1 MIPILNTVTAL
12 VGTWLE
18 GRVAKTKAKAEAEA
32 TVLIKQAESAADWE
46 ASMARNSGQSWKDE
60 WLTLLFSIP
69 LIMCFIPSMV
79 PYVQDGFAV
88 LETMPDFYQYTL
100 SVIVAA
106 SFGVRSVI
114 GIMNKRKK
122 HE

>member
-1 MIPILNTVTAL
+1 MIPILNTIAAL
-12 VGTWLE
+12 AGTWLE

-46 ASMARNSGQSWKDE
+46 AAMARNSGQSWKDE

-79 PYVQDGFAV
+79 PYVQDGFEV
-88 LETMPDFYQYTL
+88 LGNMPDFYQYTL

-114 GIMNKRKK
+114 GIMNKKK
-122 HE
+122 QN

>member
-1 MIPILNTVTAL
+1 MIPILNTIAKL
-12 VGTWLE
+12 AGTWLE
-18 GRVAKTKAKAEAEA
+18 GRVAKTKARAVAEA
-32 TVLIKQAESAADWE
+32 TVIIKQAESAADWE
-46 ASMARNSGQSWKDE
+46 AAMARNSGRSWKDE

-79 PYVQDGFAV
+79 PYVQDGFTV
-88 LETMPDFYQYTL
+88 LKTMPDFYQYTL

-114 GIMNKRKK
+114 GIMDNKKRK
-122 HE
+122 